1 MTVPNPSVLG
11 GIANSTSTDIGTR
24 ANPTA
29 AYLSAPIGGTLL
41 PTTINSGGAQVKI
54 VNPAGPF
61 TPLTGAPTN
70 PLVPPVPNPLPR
82 LRIEGRANTS
92 VYFNNVLVP
101 VHQDNIVAD
110 GASPAGLPLTGATE
124 YPTIIIGSQTFTPD

>member
-1 MTVPNPSVLG
+1 MTVPNPSILG
-11 GIANSTSTDIGTR
+11 GIANITSSDIGTR
-24 ANPTA
+24 SNPTA
-29 AYLSAPIGGTLL
+29 TYLSAPIGGTLL
-41 PTTINSGGAQVKI
+41 PTTIMSEGVPVKI

-92 VYFNNVLVP
+92 VYFNGVLVP